1 MPTGACRRALDPVV
15 GMTSGTGCALQRVNS
30 TPLGRRPAIHDF
42 AAHIKESRGW
52 SALADH
58 DELGTVRTST
68 DAVIARRALI
78 EPAVI
83 CITGRCADGIVPRIS
98 SIRIAAEAA
107 ITANR
112 QQQICSSWLFARAV
126 GNTCRPP
133 APIYRTAV
141 AHVRRPGPV
150 RCRGQRDDPVAPPPA
165 LANRRRSRYL
175 AGSITFSAE

>member
-98 SIRIAAEAA
+98 SIRIAAEALKLESTIVGPTPGA
-107 ITANR
+107 IVNGQMVREGSNIAGFRVLKIEAR
-112 QQQICSSWLFARAV
+112 QMVVEREGVKLAV
-126 GNTCRPP
+126 TM
-133 APIYRTAV
+133 
-141 AHVRRPGPV
+141 
-150 RCRGQRDDPVAPPPA
+150 D
-165 LANRRRSRYL
+165 
-175 AGSITFSAE
+175 